1 MSASMKT
8 KVRRPSRAALALL
21 ARAQDYCRKSG
32 RKLSTVSIYL
42 FNDGKTLIGIR
53 DEGRDVYSR
62 AIEAAND
69 KLDKLVKELAEQKA
83 KGG

>member
-1 MSASMKT
+1 MKT

-42 FNDGKTLIGIR
+42 FNDGKILIGIR